1 MVQRLID
8 GDAGTTEADMA
19 KLGYEAITSTVD
31 QDRLTYKNVEI
42 QPNGA
47 LFIEFRH
54 RDPHPDNVASQMENN
69 SYDEKVHVPA
79 TTDDI
84 STRTD
89 VVTQLCLEKGFTSFK
104 TTRPEKLKNVKP
116 GAPMIWQMLKGARL
130 AGDDAYD
137 SGRGI
142 QAYFGEALREE
153 KRPDLVELLQ
163 KHGNLPPDPQ
173 GYGGALA
180 AIADSVVAD
189 SGVFPSEQRGREI
202 TIYVDPGFKPEGW
215 WATFA
220 KMLVSRMETA
230 KLPRLAIA
238 VGDQPVRGEGQVV
251 DGEFRAYFSSRDE
264 GMAMDTVLDYRGFPT
279 WYGGN
284 AKESRAAGKPLVF
297 DMDLDDPNL
306 DVAVDTTG
314 GETNVR
320 GRVHRTKLNIFKA
333 WLKKRFGRRR

>member
-1 MVQRLID
+1 
-8 GDAGTTEADMA
+8 MA
-19 KLGYEAITSTVD
+19 QLGYEVITSTVD
-31 QDRLTYKNVEI
+31 QARLTYKNVEI

-47 LFIEFRH
+47 LFVEFRH
-54 RDPHPDNVASQMENN
+54 KNAQPDNVTSQIENN

-79 TTDDI
+79 AADDI

-89 VVTQLCLEKGFTSFK
+89 IVTQLCLERGFTSFK
-104 TTRPEKLKNVKP
+104 TTRPEKLNNVKP
-116 GAPMIWQMLKGARL
+116 GAPMIWQMLKDAGL
-130 AGDDAYD
+130 ADDKAYD

-142 QAYFGEALREE
+142 QVYLGEALRPE
-153 KRPDLVELLQ
+153 KRPALVELLR
-163 KHGNLPPDPQ
+163 KHGDLPPDPQ

-180 AIADSVVAD
+180 GVADSVVAD

-220 KMLVSRMETA
+220 KTLVARMDTA
-230 KLPRLAIA
+230 NLPRLAIA

-251 DGEFRAYFSSRDE
+251 DGEFRAYLSSRDE

-279 WYGGN
+279 WYGSN
-284 AKESRAAGKPLVF
+284 AQSSRAGGKPLVF

-306 DVAVDTTG
+306 DLAVDTTG
-314 GETNVR
+314 TETNVR
-320 GRVHRTKLNIFKA
+320 GRVQRTRLGVFRA
-333 WLKKRFGRRR
+333 WLQKHFGRRQ